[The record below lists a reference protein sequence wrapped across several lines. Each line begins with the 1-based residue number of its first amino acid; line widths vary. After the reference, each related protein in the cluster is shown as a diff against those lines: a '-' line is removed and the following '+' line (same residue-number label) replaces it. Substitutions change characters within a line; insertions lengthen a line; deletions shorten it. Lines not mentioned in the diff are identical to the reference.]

1 MSLTSRLHRPTV
13 PPVRWRSTIVWAAG
27 LGALLAFVSVRTAS
41 AGSAAQTFPGSNAVE
56 AWPVL
61 VPMLAAS
68 ASLERA
74 IEVFWNLVEWF
85 LLRVGGWQAADL
97 KRPDY
102 TQLKSGLSLIIA
114 GVLGVAIT
122 GYTDIRLLSYLQP
135 QANGILDQVP
145 VAWDVLLSGILL
157 GTGTKPVHDLVGT
170 LTRVKM
176 LVGNLGLK
184 QRERAGLFA
193 ADANYRIREAELHGT
208 RSMAAHQ
215 PTRRTTQQDVAATS
229 APDRPARRLID
240 DLDARY
246 NG

>member
-1 MSLTSRLHRPTV
+1 MSVPSPLHRRTAPAARWLPTV
-13 PPVRWRSTIVWAAG
+13 LWGAG

-41 AGSAAQTFPGSNAVE
+41 AAPAAQTFPGSDAVE

-102 TQLKSGLSLIIA
+102 TQLKSGLSLIMA
-114 GVLGVAIT
+114 GVLGVAVT
-122 GYTDIRLLSYLQP
+122 SYTDIRLLSYLQP

-170 LTRVKM
+170 LTRLKM

-193 ADANYRIREAELHGT
+193 ADATYRMREAELHGT

-215 PTRRTTQQDVAATS
+215 PTRRTAQQDAAATS
-229 APDRPARRLID
+229 APDRRLID
-240 DLDARY
+240 DLEARY
-246 NG
+246 HG

>member
-1 MSLTSRLHRPTV
+1 MSLPSR
-13 PPVRWRSTIVWAAG
+13 PPVPAVRRLPTIVWAAG

-41 AGSAAQTFPGSNAVE
+41 AASAAQTFPGSGAVE

-102 TQLKSGLSLIIA
+102 TQLKSGLSLIMA

-157 GTGTKPVHDLVGT
+157 GTGTKPVHDSGGHAHAREDAGRQPGT
-170 LTRVKM
+170 
-176 LVGNLGLK
+176 
-184 QRERAGLFA
+184 EAAGTGRSVCGRRKLPHARGRTARNAF
-193 ADANYRIREAELHGT
+193 HGRPSSPPGAPPSRT
-208 RSMAAHQ
+208 WQ
-215 PTRRTTQQDVAATS
+215 PHPSRPGRT
-229 APDRPARRLID
+229 
-240 DLDARY
+240 
-246 NG
+246 GG

>member
-1 MSLTSRLHRPTV
+1 MSLTSRPHRPTV
-13 PPVRWRSTIVWAAG
+13 PATRWLPAIAWAAG

-41 AGSAAQTFPGSNAVE
+41 AAPAAQTFPGSDAVE

-97 KRPDY
+97 RRPDY
-102 TQLKSGLSLIIA
+102 TQLKSGLSLIMA
-114 GVLGVAIT
+114 GVLGVAVT
-122 GYTDIRLLSYLQP
+122 SYTDIRLLSYLQP

-145 VAWDVLLSGILL
+145 VAWDILLSGILL

-170 LTRVKM
+170 LTRLKM

-193 ADANYRIREAELHGT
+193 ADATYRMREAELHGT

-215 PTRRTTQQDVAATS
+215 PTRRPGQQDMAATS
-229 APDRPARRLID
+229 TPDRPDRRLID

-246 NG
+246 HG

>member
-1 MSLTSRLHRPTV
+1 MSLPSRPHRPPV
-13 PPVRWRSTIVWAAG
+13 PAVRRLPAIVWAAG
-27 LGALLAFVSVRTAS
+27 LGALLVFVSVRTAS
-41 AGSAAQTFPGSNAVE
+41 AASAAQTFPGSGAVE

-102 TQLKSGLSLIIA
+102 TQLKSGLSLIMA

-193 ADANYRIREAELHGT
+193 ADANYRMREAELHGT

-215 PTRRTTQQDVAATS
+215 PTRRTAQQDVAATS
-229 APDRPARRLID
+229 APDRRLID
-240 DLDARY
+240 DLDSRY